1 MSIKIITLYTLKE
14 WAKRMKEFDIT
25 EKIGTDGVKIVV
37 VGVGGGGSSMVD
49 NLVDSDIADK
59 VKLVAVNTDAQAL
72 KNSKVPHKLQIGE
85 KITDGKGAGMKPEVG
100 KAAAL
105 ESYDEIKEM
114 LEIKRPIIGEVS
126 LRKKTK

>member
-1 MSIKIITLYTLKE
+1 ME
-14 WAKRMKEFDIT
+14 EFQVT

-37 VGVGGGGSSMVD
+37 VGVGGGGSNMVD

-72 KNSKVPHKLQIGE
+72 KNSKVPHKLQIGGE
-85 KITDGKGAGMKPEVG
+85 ITDGKGAGMKPEVG

-105 ESYDEIKEM
+105 ESYDEIKEI
-114 LEIKRPIIGEVS
+114 LQDFDTEGKKKW
-126 LRKKTK
+126 LRYQKKSY